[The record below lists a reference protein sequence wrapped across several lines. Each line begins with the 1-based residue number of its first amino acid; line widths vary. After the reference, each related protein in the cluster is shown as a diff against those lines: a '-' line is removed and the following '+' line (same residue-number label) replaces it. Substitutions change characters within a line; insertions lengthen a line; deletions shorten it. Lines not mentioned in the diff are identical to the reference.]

1 MFVKTVFAILKSL
14 LGRERNHV
22 FTVSM
27 CLPGFAFVSHLRF
40 VSGNADDAEYTD
52 ERRLIYFLV
61 QIGGA
66 LYFP

>member
-27 CLPGFAFVSHLRF
+27 CLPGFAFTPSQRF
-40 VSGNADDAEYTD
+40 NL
-52 ERRLIYFLV
+52 LIISVIL
-61 QIGGA
+61 
-66 LYFP
+66 